1 MRRRIFVFGFL
12 LIFGLLG
19 LSRSIDNPRV
29 QTLHGS
35 DVVQLMASGACFGV
49 AFGLLWAGAS
59 FPARLSEQ
67 ANFQQRM

>member
-1 MRRRIFVFGFL
+1 LRRRIFVFGFL
-12 LIFGLLG
+12 FIFGLLG

-49 AFGLLWAGAS
+49 AFGLLLGKRKL
-59 FPARLSEQ
+59 PGETV
-67 ANFQQRM
+67 